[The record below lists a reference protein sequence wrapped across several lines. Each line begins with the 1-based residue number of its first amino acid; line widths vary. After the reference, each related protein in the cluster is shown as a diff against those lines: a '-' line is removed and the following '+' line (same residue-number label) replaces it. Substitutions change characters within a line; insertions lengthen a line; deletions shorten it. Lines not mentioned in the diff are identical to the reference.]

1 GAQGRRVDGRVPRR
15 LVLPRFGFSG
25 VSAPGHLRH
34 LDRRRDLHPGGSA
47 RGGRLAA
54 SRETPPAVPEPG
66 DPVDD
71 AVPGDHPSP
80 TRPRDGSD
88 HPREVERA
96 RRRHPRRT
104 ADTGPVPGRCE
115 QRPYGRGAGGRVD
128 HHRPDPMDGRL
139 RPGAGHG
146 SRTGMHHGRSRRGG
160 RVAASHR
167 PRDATATHAGIGQ
180 HRYELT
186 GKDVRVRTDAT
197 PTTET
202 LWAKVLSEVFAP
214 WVIVIV
220 LSGTV
225 AWEATHALPAA
236 AAWGLLVALT
246 SSVIPMGVIVWGAR
260 RGRWDGHH
268 VRNREGRLVPLST
281 LIALSGLG
289 LALLLVLDAP
299 WLVVA
304 LDIAMLVCLV

>member
-1 GAQGRRVDGRVPRR
+1 M
-15 LVLPRFGFSG
+15 S
-25 VSAPGHLRH
+25 
-34 LDRRRDLHPGGSA
+34 
-47 RGGRLAA
+47 
-54 SRETPPAVPEPG
+54 
-66 DPVDD
+66 
-71 AVPGDHPSP
+71 
-80 TRPRDGSD
+80 
-88 HPREVERA
+88 
-96 RRRHPRRT
+96 
-104 ADTGPVPGRCE
+104 
-115 QRPYGRGAGGRVD
+115 
-128 HHRPDPMDGRL
+128 
-139 RPGAGHG
+139 
-146 SRTGMHHGRSRRGG
+146 
-160 RVAASHR
+160 
-167 PRDATATHAGIGQ
+167 
-180 HRYELT
+180 
-186 GKDVRVRTDAT
+186 VRTDAT

-304 LDIAMLVCLV
+304 LDIAMLVCLVVTSAITVWWKVSMHAAVAAGAGMVPSALAGPHHRAGGGGIGARTRRWWRGLRVRVVSAIVSRRTHGDHR

>member
-1 GAQGRRVDGRVPRR
+1 
-15 LVLPRFGFSG
+15 
-25 VSAPGHLRH
+25 
-34 LDRRRDLHPGGSA
+34 
-47 RGGRLAA
+47 
-54 SRETPPAVPEPG
+54 
-66 DPVDD
+66 
-71 AVPGDHPSP
+71 
-80 TRPRDGSD
+80 
-88 HPREVERA
+88 
-96 RRRHPRRT
+96 
-104 ADTGPVPGRCE
+104 
-115 QRPYGRGAGGRVD
+115 
-128 HHRPDPMDGRL
+128 M
-139 RPGAGHG
+139 
-146 SRTGMHHGRSRRGG
+146 
-160 RVAASHR
+160 
-167 PRDATATHAGIGQ
+167 
-180 HRYELT
+180 
-186 GKDVRVRTDAT
+186 
-197 PTTET
+197 
-202 LWAKVLSEVFAP
+202 LSEVFAP

-304 LDIAMLVCLV
+304 LDIAMLVCLVVTSAITVWWKVSMHAAVAAGADVHAVAVVVAARGGGGGMVPSALAGPHHRAGGGGIGARTRRWWRGLRVRVVSAIVSRCTHGDHR

>member
-1 GAQGRRVDGRVPRR
+1 
-15 LVLPRFGFSG
+15 
-25 VSAPGHLRH
+25 
-34 LDRRRDLHPGGSA
+34 
-47 RGGRLAA
+47 
-54 SRETPPAVPEPG
+54 
-66 DPVDD
+66 
-71 AVPGDHPSP
+71 
-80 TRPRDGSD
+80 
-88 HPREVERA
+88 
-96 RRRHPRRT
+96 
-104 ADTGPVPGRCE
+104 
-115 QRPYGRGAGGRVD
+115 
-128 HHRPDPMDGRL
+128 
-139 RPGAGHG
+139 
-146 SRTGMHHGRSRRGG
+146 
-160 RVAASHR
+160 VAASHR

-186 GKDVRVRTDAT
+186 GKDVSVRTDAT

-304 LDIAMLVCLV
+304 LDIAMLVCLVVTSAITVWWKVSMHAAVAAGAVAILAVTYTPWLWSLLLVAGAVGWSRVRLQDHTTAQVVVGSVLGLVGGGGVFAFVW